1 MGLWGRKLA
10 VGGRGRYLGSA
21 GVSGVGR
28 VFGAFFRMRRSMTCE
43 CGRDARYSGDEA
55 LDGCCLVHG
64 LTAMVHVQTKLRY
77 ARPVSVGGEGVKS
90 EGFDIT
96 PVTIDSPA

>member
-1 MGLWGRKLA
+1 M
-10 VGGRGRYLGSA
+10 
-21 GVSGVGR
+21 
-28 VFGAFFRMRRSMTCE
+28 
-43 CGRDARYSGDEA
+43 
-55 LDGCCLVHG
+55 VHG

-77 ARPVSVGGEGVKS
+77 ARPVSVGGKGVKS